1 MAGALAG
8 IRVLELTSVVLGPWA
23 CQLLAD
29 MGADVIKVEPPYGDS
44 NRSLGAY
51 HTPGMAALYLTCNRN
66 KRGVVLDL
74 KKPAAREALLRLAR
88 DADVLVHNNR
98 PGVMKRLGLEY
109 DDVRA
114 VNPRIIYCG
123 TYGYGK
129 DGPYGERGALDDSI
143 QSVSGFAMLHEMV
156 HGEPRYAPS
165 VVADKTTAITVV
177 YGVLA
182 ALFHRE
188 RTGEGQELE
197 VPMFETMVSFVM
209 AEHLWG
215 QVFDPP
221 LASPG
226 YKRLMSKHRKPYK
239 TLDGYIAVLPYLDRH
254 WELFCTRAGRPELIG
269 DERFRTLSDRVR
281 NIDETYSETG
291 RILATRTT
299 AEWMDLFA
307 GSSVPVN
314 AVNTLDDLQRDEHL
328 EAVGFW
334 SEMDHPSEG
343 KLRMPAFPVNF
354 SATPASI
361 RRHPPQLG
369 EHSVEVLREA
379 GYSAD
384 EIEELL
390 AAGVTSVPG
399 HAK

>member
-1 MAGALAG
+1 MSGPLEG

-51 HTPGMAALYLTCNRN
+51 HNPGMAALYLTCNRN

-74 KKPAAREALLRLAR
+74 KQAAGREAVLRLAR
-88 DADVLVHNNR
+88 DADVVIHNNR
-98 PGVMKRLGLEY
+98 PAVMTRLRLEY
-109 DDVRA
+109 DDFRA

-129 DGPYGERGALDDSI
+129 DGPYAERGALDDSI

-156 HGEPRYAPS
+156 QGEPRYVPS

-221 LASPG
+221 LGTPG
-226 YKRLMSKHRKPYK
+226 YKRLMSRHRKPYR

-254 WELFCTRAGRPELIG
+254 WEVFCTRAGRPELIE
-269 DERFRTLSDRVR
+269 DERFLTLSDRVR
-281 NIDETYSETG
+281 NIDDTYAETG

-299 AEWMDLFA
+299 AEWMELFA

-314 AVNTLDDLQRDEHL
+314 AVNTLADLQNDEHL
-328 EAVGFW
+328 EDVGFW
-334 SEMDHPSEG
+334 REMEHPTEG
-343 KLRMPAFPVNF
+343 KLRMPGFPVNF
-354 SATPASI
+354 FATPASI

-369 EHSVEVLREA
+369 EHSVEVLSEA
-379 GYSAD
+379 GYSAPEID
-384 EIEELL
+384 EML
-390 AAGVTSVPG
+390 ASGVTRAPE
-399 HAK
+399 

>member
-1 MAGALAG
+1 MPGALDG

-44 NRSLGAY
+44 NRSLGAS
-51 HTPGMAALYLTCNRN
+51 HNPGMAALYLTCNRN

-74 KKPAAREALLRLAR
+74 KQKAGREAALRLAR
-88 DADVLVHNNR
+88 RADVLVHNNR
-98 PGVMKRLGLEY
+98 PGVMARLGLEY
-109 DDVRA
+109 DDVKE

-129 DGPYGERGALDDSI
+129 GGPYAARGALDDSI
-143 QSVSGFAMLHEMV
+143 QSVSGLAMLHAMV
-156 HGEPRYAPS
+156 QDEPRYAPS
-165 VVADKTTAITVV
+165 VIADKTTAITVV

-221 LASPG
+221 LGTAG
-226 YKRLMSKHRKPYK
+226 YKRLMSRHRKPYK

-254 WELFCTRAGRPELIG
+254 WDVFCTRAGRPELIG

-281 NIDETYSETG
+281 NIDDTYAETA

-299 AEWMDLFA
+299 AEWMELFE

-314 AVNTLDDLQRDEHL
+314 AVNSLDDLQSDEHL
-328 EAVGFW
+328 QAVGFW
-334 SEMDHPSEG
+334 SEMDHPTEG
-343 KLRMPAFPVNF
+343 KLRMPGFPVNF
-354 SATPASI
+354 SATPASV
-361 RRHPPQLG
+361 RRHPPNLG

-379 GYSAD
+379 GYTSEQIA
-384 EIEELL
+384 EML
-390 AAGVTSVPG
+390 AEGATRSPE
-399 HAK
+399 

>member
-1 MAGALAG
+1 M
-8 IRVLELTSVVLGPWA
+8 
-23 CQLLAD
+23 
-29 MGADVIKVEPPYGDS
+29 
-44 NRSLGAY
+44 
-51 HTPGMAALYLTCNRN
+51 
-66 KRGVVLDL
+66 
-74 KKPAAREALLRLAR
+74 
-88 DADVLVHNNR
+88 
-98 PGVMKRLGLEY
+98 
-109 DDVRA
+109 
-114 VNPRIIYCG
+114 
-123 TYGYGK
+123 
-129 DGPYGERGALDDSI
+129 
-143 QSVSGFAMLHEMV
+143 
-156 HGEPRYAPS
+156 
-165 VVADKTTAITVV
+165 
-177 YGVLA
+177 
-182 ALFHRE
+182 
-188 RTGEGQELE
+188 
-197 VPMFETMVSFVM
+197 PMFETMVSFVM

-226 YKRLMSKHRKPYK
+226 YKRLMSKHRKPYR

-254 WELFCTRAGRPELIG
+254 WELFCTRAGRPELIE

-399 HAK
+399 PCEMSVRPLSREAASNRTSLA